1 MDASPLIRAI
11 DQLDGN
17 RLLRALGSA
26 DRAQLRPHLQAVT
39 LRRGMVLVEAGEDVT
54 RCYFPCDGTIASLVV
69 ALPDGSM
76 TETATVG
83 REGAIGGIVSLGQ
96 KPAFARAVVQVGGRA
111 FWIDSER
118 LEACKEASASFRDL
132 ISRYAD
138 CLLAQVL
145 QSVACNALHSL
156 EPRFCRWLLH
166 VHDRTGGSDVALTQ
180 EMLAEMLGVQR
191 TTVTAVA
198 AALHAKGLIQTGRGR
213 IAVLDRAGIESIA
226 CACHGAVVEHFER
239 LLPGVY
245 PRATQLLDARMPAA
259 T

>member
-1 MDASPLIRAI
+1 MDGGARTRGQIEF
-11 DQLDGN
+11 DGN
-17 RLLRALGSA
+17 RLLRAMSRS
-26 DRAQLRPHLQAVT
+26 DRELLRPHLQAVT
-39 LRRGMVLVEAGEDVT
+39 LRQGAVLIEAGEDVT
-54 RCYFPCDGTIASLVV
+54 RCYFPCDGTIAALVV
-69 ALPDGSM
+69 ALPDGTM

-96 KPAFARAVVQVGGRA
+96 KPAFARAVVQVGGNA
-111 FWIDSER
+111 FWVDSER
-118 LEACKEASASFRDL
+118 LEACKDASGTFRDL

-166 VHDRTGGSDVALTQ
+166 VHDRAGGSDVPLTQ
-180 EMLAEMLGVQR
+180 EVLAEMLGVQR

-213 IAVLDRAGIESIA
+213 IAVIDRPGIESIA

-245 PRATQLLDARMPAA
+245 PRAVQPPASRKTVA
-259 T
+259 G